1 VEDWLFAIYVSW
13 GLCPR
18 PGAEGTQLKNNKM
31 LVNSW
36 IPSVSGQVAKLPSSK
51 IKLLIYLKYKEV

>member
-1 VEDWLFAIYVSW
+1 
-13 GLCPR
+13 
-18 PGAEGTQLKNNKM
+18 M

-51 IKLLIYLKYKEV
+51 IPQVFNCLMQTKGRHEWGTPVGYL